1 MPFQAFTSTASSET
15 LSVDVSTSAIIRR
28 HLIQG
33 VVATTTCCRSAV
45 AWTLRPRNNAEFVK
59 QTVQRVVAEA
69 PGSPRNQ
76 ADLPDEEQVLLQI
89 WTAACMYGLDAEL
102 AKAGGRDEWEETLL
116 EGLRDLRATRW
127 EDGFQWLGDTLLS
140 NFGVNPTWDGRE
152 HTSKRLIDAADR
164 LLEKLGDPYAQYY
177 PPEEWT
183 EMTEVAE
190 GGDVAGIGVAFAQD
204 TTRGRGGSPEVVA
217 VVPGSSASDAG
228 VEVGDRLVEVDGQ
241 SMRVPADAAR
251 WIPGRPGTWANVRFQ
266 RRASVKG
273 AAMTDYSLTLQRQ
286 PMRVQPV
293 EFRIPFTGVGYIRIV
308 SFNGPDVVK
317 PLRGALHDAVRQ
329 QLRYL
334 ILDLRDNRGGRLSDA
349 QRATTELQQQLAQKN
364 IEAAAVLVNS
374 KSASAS
380 ELMAVELRRSKVP
393 VVFCGD
399 EAAQRTFG
407 KAEEQEAIELSDGGA
422 LPDRKSVV

>member
-1 MPFQAFTSTASSET
+1 
-15 LSVDVSTSAIIRR
+15 
-28 HLIQG
+28 
-33 VVATTTCCRSAV
+33 
-45 AWTLRPRNNAEFVK
+45 
-59 QTVQRVVAEA
+59 
-69 PGSPRNQ
+69 
-76 ADLPDEEQVLLQI
+76 
-89 WTAACMYGLDAEL
+89 MYGLDAEL

-217 VVPGSSASDAG
+217 VVPGSSAAEAG

-273 AAMTDYSLTLQRQ
+273 SAMTAPLYGLGIHLRCLSCSLAVICVSQYCRVVLPR
-286 PMRVQPV
+286 MRIT
-293 EFRIPFTGVGYIRIV
+293 R
-308 SFNGPDVVK
+308 
-317 PLRGALHDAVRQ
+317 
-329 QLRYL
+329 
-334 ILDLRDNRGGRLSDA
+334 
-349 QRATTELQQQLAQKN
+349 
-364 IEAAAVLVNS
+364 
-374 KSASAS
+374 
-380 ELMAVELRRSKVP
+380 
-393 VVFCGD
+393 
-399 EAAQRTFG
+399 
-407 KAEEQEAIELSDGGA
+407 
-422 LPDRKSVV
+422 

>member
-1 MPFQAFTSTASSET
+1 
-15 LSVDVSTSAIIRR
+15 
-28 HLIQG
+28 
-33 VVATTTCCRSAV
+33 
-45 AWTLRPRNNAEFVK
+45 
-59 QTVQRVVAEA
+59 
-69 PGSPRNQ
+69 
-76 ADLPDEEQVLLQI
+76 
-89 WTAACMYGLDAEL
+89 MYGLDAEL

-273 AAMTDYSLTLQRQ
+273 AAMTAPRFSLG
-286 PMRVQPV
+286 PV
-293 EFRIPFTGVGYIRIV
+293 
-308 SFNGPDVVK
+308 
-317 PLRGALHDAVRQ
+317 
-329 QLRYL
+329 
-334 ILDLRDNRGGRLSDA
+334 
-349 QRATTELQQQLAQKN
+349 
-364 IEAAAVLVNS
+364 
-374 KSASAS
+374 
-380 ELMAVELRRSKVP
+380 
-393 VVFCGD
+393 
-399 EAAQRTFG
+399 
-407 KAEEQEAIELSDGGA
+407 
-422 LPDRKSVV
+422 